1 MIRLATLAIALGLA
15 VPAAAQYARD
25 PKQPV
30 DAAYAAKMKEYTT
43 APYFTS
49 PLVDYLPASKAVPTP
64 KAVLVFNA
72 ILNHDSLN
80 AGRVLDKQ

>member
-1 MIRLATLAIALGLA
+1 MIRLAAFALTLSIAA
-15 VPAAAQYARD
+15 PVAAQYARD
-25 PKQPV
+25 PKQPL

-49 PLVDYLPASKAVPTP
+49 PLVDYLPASTTVPTP

-80 AGRVLDKQ
+80 AGRVVDKQ